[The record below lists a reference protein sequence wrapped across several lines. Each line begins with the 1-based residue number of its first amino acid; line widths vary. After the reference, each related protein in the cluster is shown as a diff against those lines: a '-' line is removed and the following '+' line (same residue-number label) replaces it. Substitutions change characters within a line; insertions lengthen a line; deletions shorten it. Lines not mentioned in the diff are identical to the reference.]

1 MHNFCTRGDIFAMHT
16 QEMRESSTL
25 SPNVN
30 LKELAANTTRFSGA
44 EIAEVVRG
52 AASYALKGKVS

>member
-1 MHNFCTRGDIFAMHT
+1 MHT
-16 QEMRESSTL
+16 QEMRESGTL

-44 EIAEVVRG
+44 EIVRE

>member
-1 MHNFCTRGDIFAMHT
+1 MHT
-16 QEMRESSTL
+16 QEMRESGTL

-30 LKELAANTTRFSGA
+30 LKELAANATKFSGA